1 MDVRPVAPALSSD
14 ERDLHRHSGGD
25 VAASPLDEPLTE
37 NVVQEL
43 IPEMEPLAQF
53 ADSYILAQGGEG
65 LYIIDQHALHE
76 RIRYERIR
84 NSPDSWN
91 PQPLITPLS
100 IEMSVVQA
108 AAADGNQELLE
119 RLGIELQQQEG
130 EWNLLSIPVLLAGDS
145 RLHGFLQDLLTE
157 LSEEGSE
164 GHLDAIDQLQDQIA
178 FMRSC
183 RGAVKANQSL
193 NIAEMRRL
201 LVDMRSIDNPWACV
215 HGRPTVLKIEA
226 EGLDHH
232 FGRHG

>member
-1 MDVRPVAPALSSD
+1 
-14 ERDLHRHSGGD
+14 
-25 VAASPLDEPLTE
+25 
-37 NVVQEL
+37 
-43 IPEMEPLAQF
+43 
-53 ADSYILAQGGEG
+53 
-65 LYIIDQHALHE
+65 
-76 RIRYERIR
+76 
-84 NSPDSWN
+84 
-91 PQPLITPLS
+91 
-100 IEMSVVQA
+100 MSVVQA